1 MERGIERGRSHPI
14 ESAAQHLVSRVPT
27 AASGERAG
35 AVLARL
41 AGQAFECAEALCVV
55 DATGRLDGLVPI
67 TRLLAAPLEV
77 TVGEIALRPA
87 PAVGPEADQET
98 VASAALRYGVSTM
111 PVVDDE
117 RRLLGVVPAQALLAV
132 LRHEHVEDLH
142 RLAGITHER
151 MQARRALEATPMR
164 GLRDRLPWLL
174 VGLLGSSFA
183 AVLMSSFEETLRT
196 RVTVAFFVPGLVYLA
211 DAIGT
216 QTEAIVVR
224 GLSLEHGP
232 IGPLLLREL
241 RTGLLLGLVLGALS
255 ALGVLLWLGDVRL
268 ALSVGIA
275 LSAAGAAA
283 TTIGFC
289 FPWALAS
296 LGRDP
301 AFGSG
306 PLATVIQDVLSLAV
320 YFGTV
325 SVLFD

>member
-1 MERGIERGRSHPI
+1 MAQEAERGRGHPI
-14 ESAAQHLVSRVPT
+14 ESAARHLVSRVPT
-27 AASGERAG
+27 AAAGERAG
-35 AVLARL
+35 AVLRRL
-41 AGQAFECAEALCVV
+41 AGQAFECAEVLCVV
-55 DATGRLDGLVPI
+55 DAAGRLDGLLPI
-67 TRLLAAPLEV
+67 THLLAASPEREV
-77 TVGEIALRPA
+77 AELALRPA
-87 PAVGPEADQET
+87 PAVGPEADQEA
-98 VASAALRYGVSTM
+98 VASAAIRHGVSAM
-111 PVVDDE
+111 PVVDVE
-117 RRLLGVVPAQALLAV
+117 RRLLGVVPAQALLEV

-151 MQARRALEATPMR
+151 TQARRALEATPLR

-183 AVLMSSFEETLRT
+183 AVLMSRFEETLRT

-232 IGPLLLREL
+232 IGPLLLREV

-255 ALGVLLWLGDVRL
+255 ALGVFVWLGDGRL

-275 LSAAGAAA
+275 LGAAGTAA

-289 FPWALAS
+289 LPWALAR

-320 YFGTV
+320 YFVTV

>member
-1 MERGIERGRSHPI
+1 
-14 ESAAQHLVSRVPT
+14 
-27 AASGERAG
+27 
-35 AVLARL
+35 
-41 AGQAFECAEALCVV
+41 
-55 DATGRLDGLVPI
+55 
-67 TRLLAAPLEV
+67 
-77 TVGEIALRPA
+77 
-87 PAVGPEADQET
+87 
-98 VASAALRYGVSTM
+98 
-111 PVVDDE
+111 
-117 RRLLGVVPAQALLAV
+117 
-132 LRHEHVEDLH
+132 
-142 RLAGITHER
+142 
-151 MQARRALEATPMR
+151 MR
-164 GLRDRLPWLL
+164 GLRERLPWLL

-241 RTGLLLGLVLGALS
+241 RTGLLLGL
-255 ALGVLLWLGDVRL
+255 GVLLWLGDVRL
-268 ALSVGIA
+268 ALWVGIA

-289 FPWALAS
+289 FPWPLAS

-301 AFGSG
+301 AFGGG

>member
-1 MERGIERGRSHPI
+1 MTRRIERGRDHPI
-14 ESAAQHLVSRVPT
+14 ESAARHLVSRVPT
-27 AASGERAG
+27 AAAGESAG

-41 AGQAFECAEALCVV
+41 AGQAFECAEVLCVI
-55 DATGRLDGLVPI
+55 DAAGRLVGLVPI
-67 TRLLAAPLEV
+67 TRLLAAQPDREATEL
-77 TVGEIALRPA
+77 ALRPA
-87 PAVGPEADQET
+87 PAVAPEADQET
-98 VASAALRYGVSTM
+98 VASTAIRYGISAM

-117 RRLLGVVPAQALLAV
+117 QRLLGVVPAQALLDV
-132 LRHEHVEDLH
+132 LRHEHAEDLH

-151 MQARRALEATPMR
+151 MQARRAFEAPPLR
-164 GLRDRLPWLL
+164 SLRDRLPWLL
-174 VGLLGSSFA
+174 VGLLGSSLA
-183 AVLMSSFEETLRT
+183 AALMSRFEETLRT

-232 IGPLLLREL
+232 IGRLLLAEL

-255 ALGVLLWLGDVRL
+255 ALGAFLWLGDGPL

-275 LSAAGAAA
+275 LGAAGTAA

-289 FPWALAS
+289 FPWALAR

-320 YFGTV
+320 YFATV
-325 SVLFD
+325 SVLVG

>member
-1 MERGIERGRSHPI
+1 MARRNERDRDHPI
-14 ESAAQHLVSRVPT
+14 ETAARHLVKDVPT
-27 AASGERAG
+27 AAPEECAG
-35 AVLARL
+35 AVRARL
-41 AGQAFECAEALCVV
+41 AAHAFECAESLCLI
-55 DATGRLDGLVPI
+55 DAAGKLDGLVPLPS
-67 TRLLAAPLEV
+67 LLAAPPARP
-77 TVGEIALRPA
+77 VGEIALRPA
-87 PAVGPEADQET
+87 PAVGPEADQEK
-98 VASAALRYGVSTM
+98 VASAAIRHRISTM
-111 PVVDDE
+111 PVVDAE
-117 RRLLGVVPAQALLAV
+117 GRLLGVVPALALLDV

-151 MQARRALEATPMR
+151 TQARRALEASPLR

-174 VGLLGSSFA
+174 IGLLGSSFA
-183 AVLMSSFEETLRT
+183 ALLMARFEETLRT

-232 IGPLLLREL
+232 VGRLLLGEL
-241 RTGLLLGLVLGALS
+241 STGLLLGLVLGALS
-255 ALGVLLWLGDVRL
+255 ALGVWVWLGDGRL

-275 LSAAGAAA
+275 LAAAGTVA

-289 FPWALAS
+289 FPWALAR
-296 LGRDP
+296 LGSDP

-320 YFGTV
+320 YFATV
-325 SVLFD
+325 SVLVG